1 MRQTTPHTARHRT
14 TTTSRRC
21 LFACLAAVPLVP
33 VVFAQHFRTSVTESG
48 ELALRKGWLEKR
60 STGKFRR
67 FQRRWFVLQGHYLK
81 YFQVHRCGS
90 RQAAWPESR
99 VCASLQLACMHR

>member
-1 MRQTTPHTARHRT
+1 
-14 TTTSRRC
+14 
-21 LFACLAAVPLVP
+21 LAAVPFVP

-81 YFQVHRCGS
+81 YFQVHVLHRPPPPLPWAS
-90 RQAAWPESR
+90 AWE
-99 VCASLQLACMHR
+99 